1 MVTGSEM
8 ALVPLLRVAVKV
20 TDWLTAGEVFDAVRV
35 SCVDCLAAP
44 VPSDADFVAG

>member
-20 TDWLTAGEVFDAVRV
+20 TDWLTAGEVFERREGELRRLFGGPGA
-35 SCVDCLAAP
+35 
-44 VPSDADFVAG
+44 SDADFVAG